1 MVTNQPGDKA
11 GTVLKRLA
19 TQLGAAEG
27 AFNGNRVSGVADDRL
42 VLFGANPWM
51 FGGTEA
57 GFSIPA
63 PVASLSASFV
73 EEGRKVTLRWANPP
87 GGYDRIHVVY
97 KGEESLGDGGGLPGN
112 TTEYVRRPLDPSEP
126 LLWSSDVDAIV
137 VGYSKDGTP
146 SNGVGIRL
154 LNHVRQEALMDIPFT
169 QGLAPG
175 LQTWTDRSPSG
186 SVKAEQGNLSGA
198 GLAAKAGP
206 PQLKESYQDIGQ
218 MAAALAEQA
227 RLRQKRFFQMVSGN
241 GTCCGGVCRTFL
253 GLTPEHA
260 YRASAR
266 MNTLQA
272 KEGAWS
278 WSFHAAANPPGR
290 NTLTPEQMS
299 GVAELPD
306 RTKGPAAG
314 QIARYDYATASKGEW
329 VLRSSGA
336 DGPGKAGGDIA
347 LPDGCDS
354 ITLWFRLEGTNVT
367 DTAVGVDSVALE
379 DLGRR

>member
-1 MVTNQPGDKA
+1 
-11 GTVLKRLA
+11 
-19 TQLGAAEG
+19 
-27 AFNGNRVSGVADDRL
+27 
-42 VLFGANPWM
+42 
-51 FGGTEA
+51 
-57 GFSIPA
+57 
-63 PVASLSASFV
+63 
-73 EEGRKVTLRWANPP
+73 
-87 GGYDRIHVVY
+87 
-97 KGEESLGDGGGLPGN
+97 
-112 TTEYVRRPLDPSEP
+112 